1 MNTIDAKAL
10 FSMLNGS
17 PGSGSSSV
25 VRKIPAALSALSESN
40 VTNAAA
46 PAPPSESDLQAAAQ
60 QIQGYLS
67 GHMDPPQYAV
77 DYLSGLQVMT
87 VRNARSGEVVF
98 QLPNSEALRLAQLLH
113 EGATVNT
120 VGIVNAEA

>member
-17 PGSGSSSV
+17 PGSGGSSV
-25 VRKIPAALSALSESN
+25 VRRIPAALSALSANN
-40 VTNAAA
+40 VADAAS
-46 PAPPSESDLQAAAQ
+46 APPSESDLQAAAQ

-67 GHMDPPQYAV
+67 GHTDPPQYAV

-87 VRNARSGEVVF
+87 VRNASSGEVVF

-113 EGATVNT
+113 EGAAVNT